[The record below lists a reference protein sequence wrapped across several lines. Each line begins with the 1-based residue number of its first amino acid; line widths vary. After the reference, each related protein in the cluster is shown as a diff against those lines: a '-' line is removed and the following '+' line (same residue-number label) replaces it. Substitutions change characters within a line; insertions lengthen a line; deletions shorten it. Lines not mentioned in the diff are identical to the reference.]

1 MGSIVRHYSFNCIMY
16 VRSQKF
22 GYMGHWLSDVNT
34 LEMKNFDT
42 HLFFICN
49 TNYKSNYIYFS
60 YAILITN
67 LITNQKFQ
75 RNPKMLTFDFSGLQI
90 SLRPGKVPFA
100 TMQNIRLA
108 R

>member
-1 MGSIVRHYSFNCIMY
+1 MY

-22 GYMGHWLSDVNT
+22 EYIGHWLSDVNT

-49 TNYKSNYIYFS
+49 TSNYKPKISMKPKNADF
-60 YAILITN
+60 L
-67 LITNQKFQ
+67 FQ
-75 RNPKMLTFDFSGLQI
+75 H
-90 SLRPGKVPFA
+90 LRPGKVPFA